1 MEIII
6 NIKDILIFTHNAYV
20 PEFWYVF
27 YGLFIL
33 IVIGLIG
40 IYKFMFKI

>member
-6 NIKDILIFTHNAYV
+6 NMKDMLIFMHKAYA

-27 YGLFIL
+27 YGLFIIIL
-33 IVIGLIG
+33 IGLILL
-40 IYKFMFKI
+40 YKFMFKI